1 MLSRHLIKFDALVG
15 YSLKSTV
22 LRGYATAVEQTQ
34 VNETA
39 SAPNDWENARPY
51 SEMPGPSKY
60 EMIRGFLPGGPFYKQ
75 TFIEGMTNMAQKY
88 GDVYRIPAMFGR
100 PEMVLDLNPNDYPI
114 IFRNEG
120 IWPERRTF
128 ETFIYHRK
136 VHREEFFRGVSGLLT
151 TTGEEWAKIRT
162 AVNPVLMQPKNA
174 KLYLNTLLE
183 VNDEFL
189 ERIRHIRDPLTLEVP
204 DDFHDDINRL
214 TLEGVV
220 SIALNTRLGMIHKN
234 RDNPESKIFLKE
246 IRNFFDLSEEVEIK
260 PSIWKIIKTP
270 KFYQLMKTLDKLT
283 VLCNKYI
290 DEALKRIDLDSEG
303 KFTSEENKEKSVLE
317 KLLKIDRKIAV
328 VMALDM
334 MMAGV
339 DTTSSTLTG
348 ILFCIAKNPDKQQ
361 KLFKELKSILPNKD
375 SHLTVENMQN
385 LPYLRACIK
394 EGMRYHPIIA
404 GTMRRLP
411 NDVVLSGY
419 RIPAGIDIS
428 VSSNL
433 LLRNEKFVEEPNK
446 YIPERWLRNDIE
458 GKKYQLNNPF
468 LFLPFGFGP
477 RSCVGKRIVDLELE
491 VTLARLVRNFM
502 IEFNYSTDNAF
513 VPKMVFIPA
522 IPLKFRFEERKE

>member
-1 MLSRHLIKFDALVG
+1 MLSRLLIKWDAIVER
-15 YSLKSTV
+15 SLSSAA
-22 LRGYATAVEQTQ
+22 LRGYATAVQQKQETQ
-34 VNETA
+34 GTFTTN
-39 SAPNDWENARPY
+39 NWENARPY
-51 SEMPGPSKY
+51 SELPGPSKY
-60 EMIRGFLPGGPFYKQ
+60 EMLRGILPGGVFHKK
-75 TFIEGMTNMAQKY
+75 TFIEIIRTMTHIY
-88 GDVYRIPAMFGR
+88 GDIYRFPSVFGR
-100 PEMVLDLNPNDYPI
+100 PEMVMNFNPNDYPI

-128 ETFIYHRK
+128 GTLYYHRK
-136 VHREEFFRGVSGLLT
+136 VHRKDFFQDVEGLLT
-151 TTGEEWAKIRT
+151 TRGEEWGKIRT

-174 KLYLNTLLE
+174 RLYLNTLLE

-204 DDFHDDINRL
+204 DDFIDDINRL

-234 RDNPESKIFLKE
+234 RDSPESKTLLKE
-246 IRNFFDLSEEVEIK
+246 IRNFFALSEEIELK
-260 PSIWKIIKTP
+260 LSIWKIIKTP
-270 KFYQLMKTLDKLT
+270 TFHKLMKTLDTLI

-290 DEALKRIDLDSEG
+290 DEALKRIDSDSEG
-303 KFTSEENKEKSVLE
+303 KFTSEVGKEKSVLE

-328 VMALDM
+328 VMAMDM

-348 ILFCIAKNPDKQQ
+348 ILFCIAKNPEKQQ
-361 KLFKELKSILPNKD
+361 KLFEELKSILPNKD
-375 SHLTVENMQN
+375 SRLTIENMTN

-394 EGMRYHPIIA
+394 EGMRYHPIII
-404 GTMRRLP
+404 GTNRQLP
-411 NDVVLSGY
+411 NEVVLSGY

-428 VSSNL
+428 VASNL

-446 YIPERWLRNDIE
+446 YIPERWLRNDNE

-502 IEFNYSTDNAF
+502 IEFNYSTENAF
-513 VPKMVFIPA
+513 TQKLIFLPA
-522 IPLKFRFEERKE
+522 IPLKFRFAERKE